1 MWNLIASADK
11 NWGIGQKNQ
20 LLVRIPSDLNRF
32 REMTVGNVVVMG
44 RKTLESLPGGMALQG
59 RTNVVLT
66 KNRDFKAK
74 NVVVIHDVE
83 SLIEFLKEQETEVY
97 VIGGE
102 SIYRQLLEYCDTA
115 YITRI
120 DHVYAADAYLP
131 NLDKDEQWKLVSESD
146 EHTYFDLEY
155 TYTVYKR
162 NVKSSLCSERGQK
175 GRC

>member
-20 LLVRIPSDLNRF
+20 LLVRIPSDMNRF
-32 REMTVGNVVVMG
+32 REMTTGNIVVMG

-66 KNRDFKAK
+66 KNRDFQAK
-74 NVVVIHDVE
+74 NVVVFHDVE
-83 SLIEFLKEQETEVY
+83 SLQEFLKEQNAKVY
-97 VIGGE
+97 IIGGE

-115 YITRI
+115 YITKI
-120 DHVYAADAYLP
+120 DHAYAADAYLP
-131 NLDKDEQWKLVSESD
+131 DLDADENWEVVSESD

-155 TYTVYKR
+155 TYVVYRRK
-162 NVKSSLCSERGQK
+162 ERS
-175 GRC
+175 